1 MQIIASQLCMNIR
14 KIVLKFIVDSLF
26 IAFSS
31 AKCFFSF
38 SSRKHCEEILEN
50 HSKWTD
56 NL

>member
-1 MQIIASQLCMNIR
+1 MNIR